1 MATMDG
7 VDNTDTGTM
16 TITDGEKSMD
26 LCVAIPRTA
35 TGLTGGYIAK
45 TMNWISA
52 HRYVWL
58 A

>member
-7 VDNTDTGTM
+7 AVNMDTGTM

-26 LCVAIPRTA
+26 LCVAIPKIA
-35 TGLTGGYIAK
+35 TGLTEGCIAK

-52 HRYVWL
+52 HR
-58 A
+58 

>member
-7 VDNTDTGTM
+7 VGNMDTGTM

-26 LCVAIPRTA
+26 LCVEIQKTA
-35 TGLTGGYIAK
+35 TGLTGGCIAK

-52 HRYVWL
+52 HR
-58 A
+58 